1 MKVLNINVEKIEKGE
16 LFKGRKGTYM
26 DLLLFENREGK
37 DEYGNDGFVVQS
49 ISKERKDAGEKGPI
63 IGNWKEVDTRAN
75 QPANPPTEPT
85 TTRNVHEQHGAGG
98 GVVTPSEKD
107 DDIPF

>member
-1 MKVLNINVEKIEKGE
+1 MKVLHINVEKIEKAE
-16 LFKGRKGTYM
+16 LFKGKKGTYM

-63 IGNWKEVDTRAN
+63 VGNWKEVDTRPNAAPR
-75 QPANPPTEPT
+75 QDVAPEDL
-85 TTRNVHEQHGAGG
+85 TTRNVHPDQGTEQ
-98 GVVTPSEKD
+98 